1 MKNDQKTCLLAAGL
15 CAFAL
20 LCWATGQEQTAQQ
33 KQPPPAAQTGQEPP
47 PLAFEKIAGP
57 IYQVKGGRGANAG
70 VFLGRQKTL
79 VIDAKM
85 SEESAKQMLDEA
97 KKLSPNPIGTVVLTH
112 SDGDH
117 VNGLLAFP
125 AGIEI
130 IAHDNTR
137 QHLEEAFEEEKL
149 RAYLPQITFSE
160 KYELKMDGETVQ
172 LLHFGPAH
180 TNGDVVV
187 YFPVEKV
194 AFLGDLFFKGR
205 DPLVH
210 RHKNG
215 NSFGLVKVL
224 KAVLALDAETFLSG
238 HADKASRGDI
248 MELIQS
254 LEEKQARIKG
264 LIEERKSLDE
274 IKKAFN
280 VEDRPAQ
287 SARPRWLSLPEI
299 IYLELTEKK

>member
-1 MKNDQKTCLLAAGL
+1 MKKLFTSLAFLALTAGL
-15 CAFAL
+15 LTASSP
-20 LCWATGQEQTAQQ
+20 AQQ
-33 KQPPPAAQTGQEPP
+33 AQARQEPP
-47 PLAFEKIAGP
+47 PLRLEKISER
-57 IYQVKGGRGANAG
+57 IYEVKGGSGANAG

-85 SEESAKQMLDEA
+85 SEESAMQMIEEA
-97 KKLSPNPIGTVVLTH
+97 KKLSPNPIGAVVLTH

-117 VNGLLAFP
+117 VNGLPALP

-137 QHLEEAFEEEKL
+137 QHLDEAFKEEKL
-149 RAYLPQITFSE
+149 RAYLPQTTFAE
-160 KYELKMDGETVQ
+160 KYELKLDGETVQ

-187 YFPVEKV
+187 YFPEEKV
-194 AFLGDLFFKGR
+194 VFLGDLFFKGR

-224 KAVLALDAETFLSG
+224 KAVLELDAETFLSG

-248 MELIQS
+248 IELIQS

-264 LIEERKSLDE
+264 LIEEGKSLDE
-274 IKKAFN
+274 IKKVFN

-287 SARPRWLSLPEI
+287 PGRPRWLSLPEI